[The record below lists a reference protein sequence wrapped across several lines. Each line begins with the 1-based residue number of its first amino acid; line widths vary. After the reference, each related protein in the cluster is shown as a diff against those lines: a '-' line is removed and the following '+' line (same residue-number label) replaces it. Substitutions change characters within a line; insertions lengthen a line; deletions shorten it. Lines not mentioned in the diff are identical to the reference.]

1 MINDAMIRLYIEYMY
16 TTITSTEDLKG
27 CRNVTRKQFK
37 KLKSLLSMIRVTRT
51 KEEILNRGKKFYG
64 KYKQEN

>member
-1 MINDAMIRLYIEYMY
+1 MKKMLRSVILVMINDAMIRLYIEYMY

-37 KLKSLLSMIRVTRT
+37 
-51 KEEILNRGKKFYG
+51 N
-64 KYKQEN
+64 